1 VMVAAAAALN
11 IQVTRD
17 LPQFWNVNASV
28 AYLPNH
34 RKIPQGV
41 WPVQLV
47 KTLPPDEGGFHFT
60 HNNQP
65 YAKVIVTPGSNEWTV
80 DASHETIEMLVDPS
94 GNRLQTSTAIKVVG
108 DKIEDGVGQ
117 FEYLV
122 EACDPCE
129 SDACTYQI
137 GGIAVSDFITPHFYE
152 PNVLPGSRYSF
163 TGALKAP
170 RQILQGG
177 YITWTDPQTD
187 EVQQLLFFGKPKIKN
202 LGRANGASLRVFVDA
217 KTRSKIPE
225 PKASDKSLRDK
236 REEDRAYTQALNLA
250 TEARFKRYV

>member
-1 VMVAAAAALN
+1 L
-11 IQVTRD
+11 R
-17 LPQFWNVNASV
+17 LPQS
-28 AYLPNH
+28 
-34 RKIPQGV
+34 
-41 WPVQLV
+41 
-47 KTLPPDEGGFHFT
+47 
-60 HNNQP
+60 
-65 YAKVIVTPGSNEWTV
+65 AKSALRCWGWVIT
-80 DASHETIEMLVDPS
+80 
-94 GNRLQTSTAIKVVG
+94 
-108 DKIEDGVGQ
+108 
-117 FEYLV
+117 
-122 EACDPCE
+122 
-129 SDACTYQI
+129 
-137 GGIAVSDFITPHFYE
+137 